1 MKTMKIREA
10 LKKILVSP
18 NGCSREPI
26 FETYDKNVQGNTVW
40 ERGKVAASVITPFRD
55 FPELSDKSSKTGVAI
70 ANGGNPN
77 LAKVSARIA
86 AENAVVEA
94 VVKVSCVGG
103 VPLALTD
110 CLNFGNP
117 EKKEQMGEFVAGVEG
132 VKLACEALEIPVVS
146 GNVSFYNESSGTS
159 IPPSALVSVF
169 ARVDDPTKVPE
180 LDFKK
185 EGETVFLVGARSE
198 HLGGSALMEIANKK
212 DTRIPEVDFKSTKKW
227 LGRLQQV
234 ASLNLISSAYPIG
247 LGGVLVALAK
257 SSFENE
263 IGVDIRMENDPFDKL
278 RAGEWRMTR
287 STSSGQAN
295 RKGENMVSFL
305 FSEDAGVIISTSF
318 PEKVQEI
325 FGGDALEIGKTT
337 KEFNLKI
344 EHKTESVLNQELG
357 ALKELYQQGLR
368 EVF

>member
-1 MKTMKIREA
+1 MKTMKIQEA
-10 LKKILVSP
+10 LEKILASP

-40 ERGKVAASVITPFRD
+40 ERGKVSASIITPFRD
-55 FPELSDKSSKTGVAI
+55 FPELSEKGSKTGVAI

-77 LAKVSARIA
+77 LAKISARIA

-94 VVKVSCVGG
+94 VVKVACVGG
-103 VPLALTD
+103 IPLALTD

-169 ARVDDPTKVPE
+169 ARVEDPTKVPQLE
-180 LDFKK
+180 LEKD
-185 EGETVFLVGARSE
+185 GETIFLIGPRSKN
-198 HLGGSALMEIANKK
+198 LGGSALMEIANKK
-212 DTRIPEVDFKSTKKW
+212 DTRIPKVDFKQTKKW
-227 LGRLQQV
+227 LEKLQKV
-234 ASLNLISSAYPIG
+234 AAMNVISSAYPIG

-257 SSFENE
+257 ASFGNE
-263 IGVDIRMENDPFDKL
+263 IGADIRMENE
-278 RAGEWRMTR
+278 EWRMM
-287 STSSGQAN
+287 N

-318 PEKVQEI
+318 ADKVQEI
-325 FGGDALEIGKTT
+325 FGEHALEIGKTT
-337 KEFNLKI
+337 KEFHLKI
-344 EHKTESVLNQELG
+344 EHENELILDEELSP
-357 ALKELYQQGLR
+357 LKKLWEQGLR
-368 EVF
+368 EIF

>member
-1 MKTMKIREA
+1 MKTMKIQEA
-10 LKKILVSP
+10 LEGILKSP

-40 ERGKVAASVITPFRD
+40 ERGKVSASVITPFRD
-55 FPELSDKSSKTGVAI
+55 FPELSEKGSKIGVAI

-77 LAKVSARIA
+77 LAKISARIA

-94 VVKVSCVGG
+94 VVKVACVGG
-103 VPLALTD
+103 TPLALTD

-169 ARVDDPTKVPE
+169 ARVDNPAKVLE

-198 HLGGSALMEIANKK
+198 NLGGSALMEIANKK
-212 DTRIPEVDFKSTKKW
+212 DTRIPKVDFKSTRKW

-234 ASLNLISSAYPIG
+234 AGLNLISSAYPIG

-257 SSFENE
+257 ASFGNE
-263 IGVDIRMENDPFDKL
+263 VGVDIRMENE
-278 RAGEWRMTR
+278 EWRME
-287 STSSGQAN
+287 N
-295 RKGENMVSFL
+295 KKGENMVSFL
-305 FSEDAGVIISTSF
+305 FSEDAGVIIATSF

-325 FGGDALEIGKTT
+325 FGDDAVEIGKTT
-337 KEFNLKI
+337 QEFNLKI
-344 EHKTESVLNQELG
+344 EQGGEMVLDQELSP
-357 ALKELYQQGLR
+357 LKVLWEKGLR
-368 EVF
+368 EIF